1 MSTALQHNLNKN
13 IELEQSAEQVEIL
26 QTSIKV
32 STVAQIVVA
41 MIAMIG
47 LIYLL
52 KLVLVTALSSMLLAY
67 MLEPPV
73 KWLNLLRIP
82 RWIGALVVVF
92 LGLSACGGLAYFSYN
107 SVVQFTD
114 QLPAYSAHVRN
125 ALGRIRDPAYQM
137 EKQARSIV
145 EVTPGGKPPI
155 PVRVEEPQG
164 IAGLVSKN
172 SGTILDVVLAI
183 GFVPFLVYFM
193 LTLKDHLHVAT
204 VRLFPKDYRLLAHR
218 TVGKISE
225 MIRVYLIANALVG
238 VLNSALCTLLFWI
251 LGIKYAYF
259 IGPVC
264 GFVGLVPYLGVFV
277 SLLPPLAVGADTL
290 SKSGV
295 FIVLAAL
302 IIIHLLT
309 MNVLYPKFVGKRL
322 QLNPLGVS
330 LSLLFWAW
338 IWGPVGL
345 ILAIPLL
352 GAAKIVCDYIE
363 PLQGVGQW
371 LGESLTKRQTVQ

>member
-1 MSTALQHNLNKN
+1 MSTALQQNNLNK
-13 IELEQSAEQVEIL
+13 ELEPEQAAEQAEIL
-26 QTSIKV
+26 QTSIQI

-41 MIAMIG
+41 TIAVIG

-52 KLVLVTALSSMLLAY
+52 KLVLVTTLTAMLLAY

-73 KWLNLLRIP
+73 RWLGHLRVP
-82 RWIGALVVVF
+82 RWIGAFVVV
-92 LGLSACGGLAYFSYN
+92 LLALTACGGLVYFSYN

-114 QLPAYSAHVRN
+114 QLPAYSAHIRN
-125 ALGRIRDPAYQM
+125 AVGRIRDPAYQM
-137 EKQARSIV
+137 EKQAQSIV
-145 EVTPGGKPPI
+145 EAPGGKPPI
-155 PVRVEEPQG
+155 SVRVDEPRG
-164 IAGLVSKN
+164 LAGLISKN

-193 LTLKDHLHVAT
+193 LTLKDHTHVAT
-204 VRLFPKDYRLLAHR
+204 VRLFPKEYRLLAHR

-225 MIRVYLIANALVG
+225 MIRVYIIANVLVG
-238 VLNSALCTLLFWI
+238 VLNSGLCTIVFWT
-251 LGIKYAYF
+251 LGIKYSYF

-264 GFVGLVPYLGVFV
+264 GFVGLIPYLGVFV

-290 SKSGV
+290 NKTGV
-295 FIVLAAL
+295 FVVVAAL
-302 IIIHLLT
+302 VIIHLLT

-363 PLQGVGQW
+363 PLQSVGLW
-371 LGESLTKRQTVQ
+371 LGESLTERRAG